1 MISLGFF
8 GSHQRSPRLLIAIQ
22 QMPTPT
28 KIAVVVI
35 LESSGYWL
43 MLKRNYPP
51 NQGLYTPVGG
61 KIEDGESPRAA
72 AIREVKEEAGLE
84 LKNIR
89 YCGLLVDS
97 SPTDYNW
104 VCFVYRASVSNFAPP
119 SCNEGTLTWVPIES
133 LATLPTPV
141 TDPYLYPY
149 VLSSQTFFLNALY
162 SNEGDL
168 IKLTEEISDTRLFP
182 K

>member
-61 KIEDGESPRAA
+61 KIENGESPRAA
-72 AIREVKEEAGLE
+72 AIREVQVEAGVQIE
-84 LKNIR
+84 DPH

-104 VCFVYRASVSNFAPP
+104 MCFVYRASVDYFAPP
-119 SCNEGTLTWVPIES
+119 DCNEGELAWVPIES

-141 TDPYLYPY
+141 TDPYLYPC
-149 VLSSQTFFLNALY
+149 VLSGKPFFLNSLY
-162 SNEGDL
+162 SNTDDL
-168 IKLTEEISDTRLFP
+168 IELTEEISDLRLFP

>member
-1 MISLGFF
+1 MS
-8 GSHQRSPRLLIAIQ
+8 
-22 QMPTPT
+22 TPT

-35 LESSGYWL
+35 LESPGYWL
-43 MLKRNYPP
+43 MLKRSRSP

-61 KIEDGESPRAA
+61 KIENGESPRAA
-72 AIREVKEEAGLE
+72 AIREVQEEAGLQIE
-84 LKNIR
+84 DPR

-104 VCFVYRASVSNFAPP
+104 ICFVYRATVDYFTPHD
-119 SCNEGTLTWVPIES
+119 CNEGTLAWVPIES

-141 TDPYLYPY
+141 TDPYLYPC
-149 VLSSQTFFLNALY
+149 VLSGKPFFLNALY

-168 IKLTEEISDTRLFP
+168 IELTEELSDTRLFP
-182 K
+182 E

>member
-1 MISLGFF
+1 
-8 GSHQRSPRLLIAIQ
+8 
-22 QMPTPT
+22 MPTPT

-35 LESSGYWL
+35 LESPGYWL
-43 MLKRNYPP
+43 MLKRSRSP

-61 KIEDGESPRAA
+61 KIENGESPRAA
-72 AIREVKEEAGLE
+72 AIREVQEEAGLQ
-84 LKNIR
+84 IADPG

-104 VCFVYRASVSNFAPP
+104 ICFVYRASVDYFEPP
-119 SCNEGTLTWVPIES
+119 SCNEGMLSWIPVES

-141 TDPYLYPY
+141 TDPYLYPR
-149 VLSSQTFFLNALY
+149 VLSGQPFFLNALY

-182 K
+182 E

>member
-1 MISLGFF
+1 
-8 GSHQRSPRLLIAIQ
+8 
-22 QMPTPT
+22 MPTPT

-35 LESSGYWL
+35 LESPGYWL
-43 MLKRNYPP
+43 MLKRSRSP

-61 KIEDGESPRAA
+61 KIENGESPRAA
-72 AIREVKEEAGLE
+72 AIREVQEEAGLQIE
-84 LKNIR
+84 DPR

-104 VCFVYRASVSNFAPP
+104 ICFVYRASVEYFQPP
-119 SCNEGTLTWVPIES
+119 SCNEGALSWIPVES

-141 TDPYLYPY
+141 TDPYLYPR
-149 VLSSQTFFLNALY
+149 VLSDQPFFLNALY

-168 IKLTEEISDTRLFP
+168 IELTEEISDTRLFP
-182 K
+182 E